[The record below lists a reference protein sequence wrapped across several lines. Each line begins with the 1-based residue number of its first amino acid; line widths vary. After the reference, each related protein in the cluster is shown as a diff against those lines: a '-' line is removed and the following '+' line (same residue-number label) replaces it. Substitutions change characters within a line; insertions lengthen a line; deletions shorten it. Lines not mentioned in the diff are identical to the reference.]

1 MGPGEKEIS
10 QTPLQTRKKVI
21 MAETQRSVDDAE
33 SMEDE
38 RNSKRLANLSNYIK
52 SIPSQRGQDD
62 AKSIASQIM
71 RQRILENY
79 TPVLSDNTDTE
90 RALNMMN
97 NLDDMLSQA
106 NLQSEID

>member
-1 MGPGEKEIS
+1 
-10 QTPLQTRKKVI
+10 
-21 MAETQRSVDDAE
+21 
-33 SMEDE
+33 
-38 RNSKRLANLSNYIK
+38 
-52 SIPSQRGQDD
+52 
-62 AKSIASQIM
+62 M